1 MSGINLLPWR
11 EWRRRRAI
19 RYWQGMLSGSLLL
32 GALLSLLGVVL
43 MDQRLERQIA
53 ANVRLDER
61 ITGLAAGLEQVSALR
76 SRHAALQ
83 AQWNLLQGL
92 RWRQASGGDLLFRL
106 MEIVPAGARLSE
118 LQPVSYTHLRAH
130 ET

>member
-61 ITGLAAGLEQVSALR
+61 ITGLAAGLEQV
-76 SRHAALQ
+76 
-83 AQWNLLQGL
+83 
-92 RWRQASGGDLLFRL
+92 
-106 MEIVPAGARLSE
+106 LS
-118 LQPVSYTHLRAH
+118 LIHI
-130 ET
+130 